1 MLGLGSIPSA
11 IQFIG
16 FLFMPESPR
25 WLISQG
31 QEEKARR
38 ALQSMRGMLDIE
50 EEYDQVK
57 QTCIEIQQEE
67 ESRGKTN
74 KQTNNKHKRT
84 FFIIIE
90 LCTLKCVLSIWAF
103 ED

>member
-1 MLGLGSIPSA
+1 MLGLGALPSA

-50 EEYDQVK
+50 DEYEQIK
-57 QTCIEIQQEE
+57 QTCAEIQQEQE
-67 ESRGKTN
+67 QRGI
-74 KQTNNKHKRT
+74 KRK
-84 FFIIIE
+84 FIYFNGAM
-90 LCTLKCVLSIWAF
+90 IW
-103 ED
+103 